1 MDKKKVVLKLTN
13 VVKEFPGVKALKG
26 VNFDLYQGEIHALI
40 GANGAGKTT
49 LVRIITRELKE
60 DSGNIE
66 FMNIN
71 LKKISVKEARQLGI
85 SMVEQDINLIPF
97 FTVAENVMLGSF
109 PTKAAII
116 DRKKLNGLA
125 VKFLKKTGKDLDVK
139 RKAYSLSP
147 AEQVFVAL
155 ARALAVNPK
164 LLILDEPTA
173 RMGLSDVKILFTT
186 LRRLKSEG
194 VSIIYISHRLE
205 EIYEIAD
212 RVTILRDG
220 ENVLTSEISSVSANE
235 IVKAIIGE
243 RGVVTFIRKK
253 ETVLK
258 EREEPVLVVR
268 GLSGYKF
275 RNIKLEIFPGEVVG
289 LVGMVGAGK
298 TELVNAIV
306 GREKGLEGDV
316 ILDGKPITS
325 PYKAVKFGM
334 GVIPEKRKKEG
345 IVGEATV
352 CENISLPILSKII
365 RFGFINFLQER
376 SYCKKAVE
384 IFNIQTPSLTQK
396 VKYLSGGNQQK
407 VIVARWFLAG
417 KKVLI
422 CDEASQGMDVG
433 AKFEIYEFIRKFA
446 KDGGAVLYST
456 SDIPEAVQV
465 CDRIVV
471 MHRGEIVKEYESTDD
486 ISLDEVVLYAMT
498 GKGGQINAKEN

>member
-1 MDKKKVVLKLTN
+1 MGKRKVLKLTN

-26 VNFDLYQGEIHALI
+26 VNFDLYRGEVHALI

-71 LKKISVKEARQLGI
+71 LKKVSVKEARQLGI
-85 SMVEQDINLIPF
+85 GIVEQDINLIPF
-97 FTVAENVMLGSF
+97 FTVAENVMLGNF
-109 PTKAAII
+109 TTKAAIV
-116 DRKKLNGLA
+116 DRKKLNELA
-125 VKFLKKTGKDLDVK
+125 AEFLKKTGKDLDVK

-155 ARALAVNPK
+155 ARALVVNPK

-173 RMGLSDVKILFTT
+173 RMGLSDAKILFAT
-186 LRRLKSEG
+186 LRRLKNEG

-212 RVTILRDG
+212 RATVLRNG
-220 ENVLTSEISSVSANE
+220 ENVLTSEISSVSPDE

-243 RGVVTFIRKK
+243 KEVLTFVQKKGNILKEKK
-253 ETVLK
+253 EPILAVQ
-258 EREEPVLVVR
+258 
-268 GLSGYKF
+268 GLSGYRF
-275 RNIKLEIFPGEVVG
+275 RNIDLEIFPGEVVG

-306 GREKGLEGDV
+306 GREKRLAGEV
-316 ILDGKPITS
+316 RCNGKSISS
-325 PYKAVKFGM
+325 PYQAVKFGM
-334 GVIPEKRKKEG
+334 GVIPEKRKEEG
-345 IVGEATV
+345 IIGEATL
-352 CENISLPILSKII
+352 CENITLPFLSKIS

-376 SYCKKAVE
+376 SYCKKAVKV
-384 IFNIQTPSLTQK
+384 FNIKTPSLTQK

-407 VIVARWFLAG
+407 VIASRWFLAG

-456 SDIPEAVQV
+456 SDIPEAIQI

-471 MHRGEIVKEYESTDD
+471 MYWGEIVKEYEITDD

-498 GKGGQINAKEN
+498 GKGGQTNAKEN